1 MKRRILQ
8 VTIASLL
15 GASLAFAEDPQVQT
29 NSDRISLLN
38 VPLTC
43 PAAPEMGCGTAA
55 KPLLL
60 DLQHQPG
67 VAEAW
72 LKGTGTVLAVV
83 GKDSNPGSLAKTV
96 QSILEEN
103 GVTATELNGEN
114 RGIELKSFVSG
125 HDWYRGGEVDSLTK
139 REAGIIAARL
149 ARRVQAKV
157 ALSAEA
163 AKALKTDLTHAFID
177 GLGQADE
184 TRGAAFKAFQEAI
197 AKGYCPLPEDNEGAK
212 SGTPD
217 CCSTKATTQN

>member
-1 MKRRILQ
+1 MKKRILE

-15 GASLAFAEDPQVQT
+15 GASLAFAENAKVQT
-29 NSDRISLLN
+29 NSDRISLFS

-43 PAAPEMGCGTAA
+43 PAAPEIGCGTVA
-55 KPLLL
+55 KPVLLE
-60 DLQHQPG
+60 LQHQSDI
-67 VAEAW
+67 AEAW

-83 GKDSNPGSLAKTV
+83 GKHSNPGPLVKTV
-96 QSILEEN
+96 QSILEKN
-103 GVTATELNGEN
+103 GITATELNGEN
-114 RGIELKSFVSG
+114 REIELKSFVSR

-163 AKALKTDLTHAFID
+163 AKALETDLTQAFID

-184 TRGAAFKAFQEAI
+184 TRAAAFKAFQEAI
-197 AKGYCPLPEDNEGAK
+197 AQGYYPLPEDNEGAK
-212 SGTPD
+212 GKVPG
-217 CCSTKATTQN
+217 CCSTKATTQS